1 MVDSINLKIEKLTIL
16 SHLKRK
22 SLINWFG
29 RQNCLIQNDIF
40 QEQKNQ
46 FFKLKQNN
54 EASDILALS
63 SFFLAIETYYNMEQ
77 LLKKKNKSSDL
88 KNIKKLSDFSLKQT
102 QKVTDKPIRD
112 ALLNHWSIVQN
123 MKNVGSSYRQ
133 IEVHLLNV
141 YNISVSHTYILNL
154 WKEIEDES

>member
-1 MVDSINLKIEKLTIL
+1 MVDSINLKIEKLTTL

-22 SLINWFG
+22 SLINWFA
-29 RQNCLIQNDIF
+29 RQNCLVQNDIF
-40 QEQKNQ
+40 KEQKNQ

-63 SFFLAIETYYNMEQ
+63 SFFLAIENYYNMEQ
-77 LLKKKNKSSDL
+77 MLKKKNKSSDL
-88 KNIKKLSDFSLKQT
+88 KSIKKLSDFSLKQT
-102 QKVTDKPIRD
+102 QKVTHKPIRD

-123 MKNVGSSYRQ
+123 MKNTGSSYRQ
-133 IEVHLLNV
+133 IEVHLLNT
-141 YNISVSHTYILNL
+141 YNTNVSHTYIANL